1 MTPRSS
7 LRRDSFDQYG
17 VVMKPSPSEVSV
29 LLLNWSQGDRAA
41 LDKLVPLVYEELRR
55 LAGHFM
61 RQEREGHT
69 LQTTALVNEA
79 YVRLIDQRSVRW
91 QNRAHFFA
99 VAAQLMRRILVDHAR
114 SRRYAKRGGD
124 VRQVSFDEAAIVSRE
139 RGAELVAVDEALTE
153 LAARDPR
160 KSQIVE
166 LRFFGGLN
174 IEETAEVMGISP
186 TTVQREWR
194 SAKAWLY
201 QAIREGSNED

>member
-1 MTPRSS
+1 
-7 LRRDSFDQYG
+7 
-17 VVMKPSPSEVSV
+17 MKPSPSEVSR
-29 LLLNWSQGDRAA
+29 LLLNWSEGDRAA
-41 LDKLVPLVYEELRR
+41 FDKLVPLVYDELRR
-55 LAGHFM
+55 LARHFM
-61 RQEREGHT
+61 RREREGHT

-79 YVRLIDQRSVRW
+79 YVRLVDQRSVRW

-99 VAAQLMRRILVDHAR
+99 IAAQLMRRILVDHAR
-114 SRRYAKRGGD
+114 SRRFAKRGGEA
-124 VRQVSFDEAAIVSRE
+124 RQVSFDEAAIVSRE
-139 RGAELVAVDEALTE
+139 RCAELVAVDDALTD

-174 IEETAEVMGISP
+174 IEETAEVIGISP

-201 QAIREGSNED
+201 QAIREGADSED

>member
-1 MTPRSS
+1 M
-7 LRRDSFDQYG
+7 
-17 VVMKPSPSEVSV
+17 VMKPSPTEVSR
-29 LLLNWSQGDRAA
+29 LLLNWSNGDRAA
-41 LDKLVPLVYEELRR
+41 LDKLVPLVYDELRR

-61 RQEREGHT
+61 RREREGHT

-79 YVRLIDQRSVRW
+79 YLRLIDQRSVRW

-99 VAAQLMRRILVDHAR
+99 IAAQLMRRILVDHAR
-114 SRRYAKRGGD
+114 SRRYAKRGGEA
-124 VRQVSFDEAAIVSRE
+124 RQVSFDEAAIVSRE
-139 RGAELVAVDEALTE
+139 RGAELVAVDDALTD
-153 LAARDPR
+153 LAARDAR

-201 QAIREGSNED
+201 DAISEGTDSED